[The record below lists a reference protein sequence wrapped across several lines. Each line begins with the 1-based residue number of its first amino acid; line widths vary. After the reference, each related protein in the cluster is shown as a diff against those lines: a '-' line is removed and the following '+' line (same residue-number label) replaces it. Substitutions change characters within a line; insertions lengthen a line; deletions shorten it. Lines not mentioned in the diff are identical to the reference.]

1 MNTRKK
7 NIVAGYTEPDK
18 EDIWLNSTN
27 NKLYFY
33 STKGWTEIG
42 TSIPLYNLKTK
53 TICDTVYT
61 LTTTGKGLNKKTVRD
76 GEGRPENCREVAED
90 CEVTYTSVVD
100 KTYLKE
106 TITATHSCP
115 VLQTLTPEQFKEL
128 GGVPVDVPMG
138 ETITIK

>member
-42 TSIPLYNLKTK
+42 TSIPLYNLNTK
-53 TICDTVYT
+53 IICDTVYT
-61 LTTTGKGLNKKTVRD
+61 LTTTGIGANKKYIRTGD
-76 GEGRPENCREVAED
+76 FETTNCRMVDAN
-90 CEVTYTSVVD
+90 CEVRYTSVVNIIN
-100 KTYLKE
+100 LKE

-115 VLQTLTPEQFKEL
+115 VIQVLTPAQFKEL

>member
-33 STKGWTEIG
+33 SPIGWTEIG
-42 TSIPLYNLKTK
+42 TSMPLYNLKK
-53 TICDTVYT
+53 IICDTVYT
-61 LTTTGKGLNKKTVRD
+61 LKNTGSIRNPKYVRV
-76 GEGRPENCREVAED
+76 GSEVINCREVPED
-90 CEVTYTSVVD
+90 CAVTYTSVVD
-100 KTYLKE
+100 KTNLKE

-115 VLQTLTPEQFKEL
+115 VIQVLTPAQFEEL
-128 GGVPVDVPMG
+128 GGVPVDVPIG